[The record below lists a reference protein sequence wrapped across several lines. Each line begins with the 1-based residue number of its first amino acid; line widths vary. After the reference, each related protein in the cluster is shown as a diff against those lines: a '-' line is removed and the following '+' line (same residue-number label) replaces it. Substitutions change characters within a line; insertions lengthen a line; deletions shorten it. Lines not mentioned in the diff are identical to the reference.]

1 MATRRYAYVG
11 DGVRTSFPVAF
22 PYINKNH
29 VKVSVNGV
37 PVTSFTWSSPN
48 NIVFSSPPTGAV
60 LVYGETPTT
69 ALVNF
74 QTEVISP
81 SAVDIATQQ
90 SLYVAIEVV
99 DAVAESFDDAKDRS
113 QHTGTQPASSISD
126 LEEAVQDILG
136 GAVEAGPNISV
147 GYNDST
153 GKLVL
158 SATGSLSVDWNT
170 LVNRPTSF
178 TPSGH
183 THSYGDI
190 PGLSAD
196 LSALQSGKAGT
207 GANTFTGNQT
217 VSKTTP
223 VSVLNKTASGQLS
236 ILRGQTS
243 GNLRWDV
250 VLGDDATEGGSNS
263 GSDFAVSRFSD
274 SGVFLGY
281 GMTIRRSDGYTTI
294 PGHVEI
300 CSPGS
305 NQRLYIRKQADPVEG
320 GEIVFEKS
328 SASTLGGLGM
338 VIDLSGDMFRIFED
352 GGANRGVN
360 LNLSQAV
367 AGAGSIL
374 IHSGNLGAQ
383 MANITAGSLGSYGYM
398 RDTTTGTAPNATVA
412 GSSLFYSSLR
422 NTGGIAAS
430 GTWRCHGQTT
440 SPAGDSSL
448 FQRIL

>member
-90 SLYVAIEVV
+90 SLYVAVEAV
-99 DAVAESFDDAKDRS
+99 DAVADIFDDAKDRS

-136 GAVEAGPNISV
+136 GAIQAGSNISAT
-147 GYNDST
+147 YNDTT
-153 GKLVL
+153 GKITL

-170 LVNRPTSF
+170 LTNRPTSF

-190 PGLSAD
+190 PGLSEALTALQGPVDGDDLLNGTVVNAKLANMAASTVKGSVAGGVPSD
-196 LSALQSGKAGT
+196 LSAANVRTIIGIVSNGTAGL
-207 GANTFTGNQT
+207 A
-217 VSKTTP
+217 P
-223 VSVLNKTASGQLS
+223 ASGGGTANF
-236 ILRGQTS
+236 LRADGTWTAPTSSVIVLGTQQSTTS
-243 GNLRWDV
+243 GTQFDFTSIPAGVNEIV
-250 VLGDDATEGGSNS
+250 VHFNG
-263 GSDFAVSRFSD
+263 VSL
-274 SGVFLGY
+274 SGVDSLLVQLGTSSGVETTSY
-281 GMTIRRSDGYTTI
+281 VSAANAVNTVGLSNFRTTSVAGFVIPTIGNTWAFNGQMFIRRMSGNTWNASIGGAGAATGDFSMYFGGGIKTL
-294 PGHVEI
+294 
-300 CSPGS
+300 S
-305 NQRLYIRKQADPVEG
+305 
-320 GEIVFEKS
+320 GEI
-328 SASTLGGLGM
+328 
-338 VIDLSGDMFRIFED
+338 DRIRITRTGTDTFD
-352 GGANRGVN
+352 
-360 LNLSQAV
+360 
-367 AGAGSIL
+367 AGAV
-374 IHSGNLGAQ
+374 
-383 MANITAGSLGSYGYM
+383 NISYS
-398 RDTTTGTAPNATVA
+398 R
-412 GSSLFYSSLR
+412 
-422 NTGGIAAS
+422 
-430 GTWRCHGQTT
+430 
-440 SPAGDSSL
+440 
-448 FQRIL
+448 

>member
-90 SLYVAIEVV
+90 SLYVAVEVV

-126 LEEAVQDILG
+126 FEEAVQDILG

-170 LVNRPTSF
+170 LANRPTSF

-190 PGLSAD
+190 PGLSEALTALQGPVDGDDLLNGTVVNAKLANMAASTVKGSVAGGVPSD
-196 LSALQSGKAGT
+196 LSAENVRTIIGIVSSGTAGLAPASGGGTVNFLRADGTWTAPPSGIIVLGTQQATTSGTQFNFTSIPAGVNEIVVSFDGVSLSGTDNLLVQLGTSGGVEATGYVSGSTLAFGGSSAQVATSTAGFIFFAGGTAFNISGQMIIRRMSANKWTQSHVGSSGASSTAQGGGVKTLSGEIDRIRILAT
-207 GANTFTGNQT
+207 GANTF
-217 VSKTTP
+217 
-223 VSVLNKTASGQLS
+223 
-236 ILRGQTS
+236 
-243 GNLRWDV
+243 D
-250 VLGDDATEGGSNS
+250 
-263 GSDFAVSRFSD
+263 
-274 SGVFLGY
+274 
-281 GMTIRRSDGYTTI
+281 
-294 PGHVEI
+294 
-300 CSPGS
+300 
-305 NQRLYIRKQADPVEG
+305 
-320 GEIVFEKS
+320 
-328 SASTLGGLGM
+328 
-338 VIDLSGDMFRIFED
+338 
-352 GGANRGVN
+352 
-360 LNLSQAV
+360 
-367 AGAGSIL
+367 AGSV
-374 IHSGNLGAQ
+374 
-383 MANITAGSLGSYGYM
+383 NISY
-398 RDTTTGTAPNATVA
+398 R
-412 GSSLFYSSLR
+412 
-422 NTGGIAAS
+422 
-430 GTWRCHGQTT
+430 
-440 SPAGDSSL
+440 
-448 FQRIL
+448 